1 MNILTFNLNNSSCMK
16 EDIRNNLNQPAQ
28 LEQLYRRNKSLFK
41 KSFDELY
48 PDVQDNPYAQVWHE
62 RLHYEQPEISWGQKN
77 ELIIVVVLGLIAG
90 FLAKLPDFFGLEHDY
105 YFQRNIS
112 FVIFPAL
119 TAYFAWKKALP
130 LPKVIIITVIMLLS
144 AAYINSL
151 PFDDSSDTLLL
162 AAIHLPIF
170 LWAVLGFVF
179 TGNDF
184 RVLASRI
191 HFLRYNGDLV
201 IISSIILLAGG
212 LMSLI
217 TVGLFEIIEVSI
229 AEFYFENIVVLGL
242 AAAPVVGTFLVQTNP
257 QLVKNVSP
265 VIAKVFTPLVLI
277 TLVIYLYAML
287 SSGKDPYNDRDFLI
301 IFNLLL
307 IGVMAIILFSV
318 TETTKTRGNRVNLIM
333 LLLLSIVTI
342 IINGIALS
350 AIIFRISAWGIT
362 PNRIAVLGANML
374 ILINLIWVAYRL
386 FRSLKNDDET
396 VSIENSIAA
405 FLPVYS
411 AWTLIVTFLFPVLFG
426 FK

>member
-1 MNILTFNLNNSSCMK
+1 MKIMTFNHYKSSFMK
-16 EDIRNNLNQPAQ
+16 EDIKFNLDHPAQ

-41 KSFDELY
+41 KAFDELY
-48 PDVQDNPYAQVWHE
+48 PDIQDNPYAQVWHE
-62 RLHYEQPEISWGQKN
+62 RLHYEQQEISWGQKN
-77 ELIIVVVLGLIAG
+77 ELLIIIILGLVAG
-90 FLAKLPDFFGLEHDY
+90 FLAKVPDFFGLEPDF

-112 FVIFPAL
+112 FIIFPVL
-119 TAYFAWKKALP
+119 STYFAWKKALP
-130 LPKVIIITVIMLLS
+130 LPKIIIIAVITLLS

-162 AAIHLPIF
+162 AALHLPIF

-184 RVLASRI
+184 RVLAARI

-217 TVGLFEIIEVSI
+217 TVGLFEIIDMSI
-229 AEFYFENIVVLGL
+229 AEFYFENIAVWGL

-265 VIAKVFTPLVLI
+265 VIAKVFTPLVLV

-301 IFNLLL
+301 IFNVLL

-318 TETTKTRGNRVNLIM
+318 TETTKTRGNRINLIM

-350 AIIFRISAWGIT
+350 AIIFRIVEWGIT
-362 PNRIAVLGANML
+362 PNRIAVMGANLL

-386 FRSLKNDDET
+386 FRSLKNDDEII
-396 VSIENSIAA
+396 SIENSIAA

-411 AWTLIVTFLFPVLFG
+411 VWTLLVTFLFPVLFG